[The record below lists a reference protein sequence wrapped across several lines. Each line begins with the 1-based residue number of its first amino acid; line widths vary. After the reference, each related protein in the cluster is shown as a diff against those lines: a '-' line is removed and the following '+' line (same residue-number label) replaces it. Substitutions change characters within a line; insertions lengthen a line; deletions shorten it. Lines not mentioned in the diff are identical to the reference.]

1 MDGAEHKKTWNL
13 RDGAEQKKTWYLV
26 NGAEQKKTWYL
37 VNCAEHTG
45 RLGTYWLVPSTRGDL
60 EPNGWC

>member
-26 NGAEQKKTWYL
+26 NGAE
-37 VNCAEHTG
+37 HTG